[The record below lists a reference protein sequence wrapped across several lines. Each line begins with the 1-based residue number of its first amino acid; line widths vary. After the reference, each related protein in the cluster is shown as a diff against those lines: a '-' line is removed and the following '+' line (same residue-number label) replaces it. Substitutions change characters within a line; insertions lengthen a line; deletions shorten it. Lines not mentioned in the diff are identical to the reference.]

1 VPWPSSTGDGDHARS
16 GRPKTN
22 AETRDLIRRMRSA
35 NPFWAAH
42 GIHGELLK
50 LGVEVSQASKLPR
63 RRRAPSPNSRSFL
76 HNHLRPW
83 SSTIRVIGEMGE
95 ICEM

>member
-1 VPWPSSTGDGDHARS
+1 LVLVKPATVLGWHRRGLRDHARS

-50 LGVEVSQASKLPR
+50 LGVEVSPASNLPR

-76 HNHLRPW
+76 HNHLRP
-83 SSTIRVIGEMGE
+83 
-95 ICEM
+95 